1 MKKFVNLSK
10 KMDVSTGLYN
20 LLSGR
25 ASSLLKDGTNR
36 QRRHFGIE
44 YEAAKYNGFDDT
56 FDEESALDAIYT
68 LGQHVNYRPE
78 DLFEIKSDCSLNGDS
93 FEIATA
99 PMTESVLKV
108 LDWDAMFEYLEQN
121 GYKTSDF
128 NRRACNGIHCH
139 VNKRS
144 FSYVKQAGVNAELFM
159 AENYDLI
166 RRFARRHRYNFSRW
180 SSFHP
185 IWGGADTDDL
195 IHSAS
200 RGEYDEFLEN
210 RDWYDNSVAGSYVS
224 LNDNR
229 YRAVNFTN
237 PDTYEIRIF
246 NATLDASVMEAII
259 DFNIL
264 IWDMADAPKYEISL
278 EDFLA
283 EARRRGMY
291 NLVDQLEN
299 PYEGPDIDEGLIEC
313 TRHDDYDEDDDW

>member
-10 KMDVSTGLYN
+10 KMDVSTGLFN
-20 LLSGR
+20 VLSGR
-25 ASSLLKDGTNR
+25 TSSLLKDGTNR

-44 YEAAKYNGFDDT
+44 YEAAKYNDFDDC

-68 LGQHVNYRPE
+68 LGQHINYCPE

-108 LDWDAMFEYLEQN
+108 LDWDAMFNYLIEN

-144 FSYVKQAGVNAELFM
+144 LSYIKQAGVNAELFM
-159 AENYDLI
+159 ASNYERI
-166 RRFARRHRYNFSRW
+166 RRFARRHRYMFERW
-180 SSFHP
+180 SAFHP
-185 IWGGADTDDL
+185 IYGGDLDDL
-195 IHSAS
+195 IYLAHKGDYSPFHECDAYS
-200 RGEYDEFLEN
+200 MGSDDFA
-210 RDWYDNSVAGSYVS
+210 SVALEDV
-224 LNDNR
+224 R
-229 YRAVNFTN
+229 YRAVNFMN
-237 PDTYEIRIF
+237 RNTYEIRIF
-246 NATLDASVMEAII
+246 NATLDASVMEAIV

-264 IWDMADAPKYEISL
+264 IWDMVDTPKYEMDMD
-278 EDFLA
+278 EFLA

-291 NLVDQLEN
+291 NLVQQLEN
-299 PYEGPDIDEGLIEC
+299 PYEGPDIDEGLIEVE
-313 TRHDDYDEDDDW
+313 HYDDDDDYQDW